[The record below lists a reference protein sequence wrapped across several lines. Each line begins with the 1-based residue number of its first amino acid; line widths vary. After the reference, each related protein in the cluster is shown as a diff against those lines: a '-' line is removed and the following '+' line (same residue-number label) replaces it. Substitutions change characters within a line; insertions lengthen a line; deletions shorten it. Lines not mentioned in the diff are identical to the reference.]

1 MNRNLSPWRV
11 LGALALCSPLFAAC
25 NGSEEP
31 DPQGPDSTARLGDA
45 WSGQAAAIERDPL
58 EIPADAPLVIFL
70 GDSISAGLHL
80 DADQAFPAVLQSRFV
95 EREIP
100 FRLVNAGVSGDTTAG
115 GLRRIDW
122 LLKQKPQVV
131 LVELGAND
139 GLRGIDVQAIESN
152 LRQILERIR
161 AAGAE
166 PILVGMHVPTSY
178 GVPYSTAFHG
188 LYGRLAKELAVPFV
202 PNFLQG
208 VGGMP
213 EFNLADGMHPNVQGH
228 KLLADNVEAAL
239 GKVLVGE

>member
-11 LGALALCSPLFAAC
+11 LGVLALCSPLLAAC
-25 NGSEEP
+25 NGAEEP
-31 DPQGPDSTARLGDA
+31 DSQRPDSTTRLGDA
-45 WSGQAAAIERDPL
+45 WSGQATAVEHEPL
-58 EIPADAPLVIFL
+58 VIPADAPLVIFL

-80 DADQAFPAVLQSRFV
+80 DADQAFPAVLQRRFAK
-95 EREIP
+95 REIP

-131 LVELGAND
+131 LVELGSND
-139 GLRGIDVQAIESN
+139 GLRGLDVQQIESN

-161 AAGAE
+161 TADAE

-178 GVPYSTAFHG
+178 GVPYSTSFHG
-188 LYGRLAKELAVPFV
+188 LYARLATELAVPFV

-208 VGGMP
+208 VGGKP
-213 EFNLADGMHPNVQGH
+213 EYNLEDGMHPNVQGH

-239 GKVLVGE
+239 GKVLVWK